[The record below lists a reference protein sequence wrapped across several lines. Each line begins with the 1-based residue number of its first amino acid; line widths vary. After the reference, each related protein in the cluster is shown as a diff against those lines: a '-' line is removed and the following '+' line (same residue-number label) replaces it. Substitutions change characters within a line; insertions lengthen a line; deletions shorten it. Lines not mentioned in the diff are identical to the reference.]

1 MFPAQVLYLITDN
14 LTLVTLA
21 EPYLRIVGFSY
32 IFNSISSIYIGMQ
45 RSIENPRFGMIVF
58 ATSMLCNT
66 IGNYVLIFGKLG
78 LPALGITGAAVAT
91 LLSRVVEFVIVVF
104 YAFRCRTMPLMPHAI
119 FHPGADMPRRFLR
132 YSAPVLI
139 NETLWGTGFS
149 LITVIMGHMAESSDL
164 IAAYTLAGNI
174 DRLVTSGLFGVAA
187 ATSVIIGKE
196 IGLGN
201 LKGVYNIGKALC
213 FTALAFGALLGL
225 LEYAMFATLMRPFV
239 MPLFSLSAVAE
250 HLCSV
255 MLLCYACSIPLHSFS
270 TTMAVGVL
278 RGGGDV
284 NASLVIDNVPLWFGT
299 LPLMCLLGLVLK
311 VPNEVFCLC
320 LMIEYILKTPLG
332 LIRLRSGKWIHD
344 ITRIE

>member
-1 MFPAQVLYLITDN
+1 
-14 LTLVTLA
+14 
-21 EPYLRIVGFSY
+21 
-32 IFNSISSIYIGMQ
+32 
-45 RSIENPRFGMIVF
+45 
-58 ATSMLCNT
+58 
-66 IGNYVLIFGKLG
+66 
-78 LPALGITGAAVAT
+78 
-91 LLSRVVEFVIVVF
+91 
-104 YAFRCRTMPLMPHAI
+104 
-119 FHPGADMPRRFLR
+119 
-132 YSAPVLI
+132 
-139 NETLWGTGFS
+139 
-149 LITVIMGHMAESSDL
+149 
-164 IAAYTLAGNI
+164 
-174 DRLVTSGLFGVAA
+174 
-187 ATSVIIGKE
+187 
-196 IGLGN
+196 
-201 LKGVYNIGKALC
+201 
-213 FTALAFGALLGL
+213 
-225 LEYAMFATLMRPFV
+225 MFATLMRPFV

>member
-1 MFPAQVLYLITDN
+1 
-14 LTLVTLA
+14 
-21 EPYLRIVGFSY
+21 
-32 IFNSISSIYIGMQ
+32 
-45 RSIENPRFGMIVF
+45 
-58 ATSMLCNT
+58 
-66 IGNYVLIFGKLG
+66 
-78 LPALGITGAAVAT
+78 
-91 LLSRVVEFVIVVF
+91 
-104 YAFRCRTMPLMPHAI
+104 
-119 FHPGADMPRRFLR
+119 
-132 YSAPVLI
+132 
-139 NETLWGTGFS
+139 
-149 LITVIMGHMAESSDL
+149 
-164 IAAYTLAGNI
+164 
-174 DRLVTSGLFGVAA
+174 
-187 ATSVIIGKE
+187 
-196 IGLGN
+196 
-201 LKGVYNIGKALC
+201 
-213 FTALAFGALLGL
+213 
-225 LEYAMFATLMRPFV
+225 

-299 LPLMCLLGLVLK
+299 LPLMCLLGLALK